1 MGLEV
6 AARGDAY
13 ELRPA
18 SVNTGGVY
26 TWTGQAY
33 LGEGIS
39 KSTNTNAL
47 SAGTGTPTARLPERG
62 RRWCLPIL
70 IPICGAKG
78 IKLNSP
84 SGQFVVGKMT
94 IADDVAGSFSLSGND
109 VLVFDNGGAQAELYM
124 GTQNNNYSISN
135 NILIGENGLKFIGKN
150 GKMQLFGAL
159 QGDGDLVITGES
171 GILEIRKK
179 GNTEY
184 RGNVILESGTLMLT
198 DNGVLGTRF
207 PGHQRAELWAATAI
221 PRNSATGLSSRM
233 IFVLPRAW

>member
-47 SAGTGTPTARLPERG
+47 FGGNWDANRAPAGAGAEMVFANLDPHLRG
-62 RRWCLPIL
+62 
-70 IPICGAKG
+70 KG

-109 VLVFDNGGAQAELYM
+109 VLVFDNGGARRNCTWELKII
-124 GTQNNNYSISN
+124 TTAFPTIS
-135 NILIGENGLKFIGKN
+135 
-150 GKMQLFGAL
+150 
-159 QGDGDLVITGES
+159 
-171 GILEIRKK
+171 
-179 GNTEY
+179 
-184 RGNVILESGTLMLT
+184 
-198 DNGVLGTRF
+198 
-207 PGHQRAELWAATAI
+207 
-221 PRNSATGLSSRM
+221 
-233 IFVLPRAW
+233 